1 MTTGLTL
8 LDTQGADGTAWFAK
22 MARKTNAELQN
33 EVIYLQ
39 RELDKMKSQLELS
52 LRTVLGVLDN
62 ANDSVAR
69 HLRTL
74 QMEDSE
80 QRVTDV

>member
-1 MTTGLTL
+1 MQ
-8 LDTQGADGTAWFAK
+8 DADGTAWCDK

-33 EVIYLQ
+33 EVIQLQ
-39 RELDKMKSQLELS
+39 NELDKVKLQLEMS
-52 LRTVLGVLDN
+52 LRTVLSVLDN

-74 QMEDSE
+74 QIESNE
-80 QRVTDV
+80 QRVIEL